1 MSVFVIILGK
11 EWVRSHQGDTSTPP
25 AGAGRPESRMTWRSA
40 SDNPP
45 PAESPAITMCSG
57 LTGRCAA
64 PSGGLIKNISR
75 YVFNFTFDS
84 VKTSLTG
91 SEEVL
96 NSTRKWVLR
105 GETVVH
111 SCKGV
116 TG

>member
-1 MSVFVIILGK
+1 MSVFVEILGK

-64 PSGGLIKNISR
+64 SSGGLIKNISR
-75 YVFNFTFDS
+75 YVFNFTFDN

-96 NSTRKWVLR
+96 DSTRKWVLR

-111 SCKGV
+111 GCKGV

>member
-1 MSVFVIILGK
+1 MTVFVEILGK

-25 AGAGRPESRMTWRSA
+25 AGAGRPESRMTCRSA

-45 PAESPAITMCSG
+45 PAESPVETMCSG

-75 YVFNFTFDS
+75 HVFNFTFDN
-84 VKTSLTG
+84 VKTSLTRF
-91 SEEVL
+91 EVVL
-96 NSTRKWVLR
+96 DGTRKWVLR
-105 GETVVH
+105 QETIVH
-111 SCKGV
+111 GCKGV

>member
-1 MSVFVIILGK
+1 MSVFVEILGK

-45 PAESPAITMCSG
+45 PAESPAITMCSV

-64 PSGGLIKNISR
+64 PSGCLIKDISKH
-75 YVFNFTFDS
+75 VFNFTFDN
-84 VKTSLTG
+84 VKDVTH
-91 SEEVL
+91 
-96 NSTRKWVLR
+96 RQR
-105 GETVVH
+105 GCLGWHKEMGIECETIVH
-111 SCKGV
+111 GWKGV